1 MTSAGAERG
10 RVWVLEDSALEAEM
24 ARRALSATHDVE
36 MFTDGSVLLERA
48 EGGVLPEVIVLDWQ
62 LPGISGVEVCRF
74 LRATHDAMMLPI
86 LMLTSQGHKD
96 AVVEALAAGANDYVH
111 KPYDMAEVIAR
122 VSTLVRTSKLQRA
135 QLRRARQL
143 SLSADIGAALTT
155 ERNLQQIAERCNE
168 AIAKHM
174 DAVAVEVWSLRE
186 GGLALL
192 ARRSVPDCL
201 ISERVIRE
209 VGEQQKTL
217 VAYDLALSPEL
228 KFCARAAGFA
238 ALPLVVRDET
248 LGVLAIC
255 TAQPLA
261 TDAVAVLET
270 VSDLLA
276 LGMARARVDEDR
288 AVLLER
294 ERTSRAE
301 AEAAN
306 RSKDEFLA
314 MVSHELRTPLNAIT
328 GWTSM
333 LISGGLEPERVQRAL
348 ETIERNARSQ
358 AQLIDD
364 LLDISRIISGKLRVE
379 VGSVDVS
386 LVAETAFEG
395 VRLAAVSKG
404 VTLEAVVD
412 ASTGSLMGDPDRI
425 QQIIWNLLSNAIKFT
440 PKGGRVVLDVRRDER
455 GIVISVEDSGQ
466 GIPTDFLP
474 YVFERFKQADG
485 TMTRAKGG
493 LGLGLAIVKHL
504 AELHGGTVEARS
516 PGLGRGATFLVV
528 LPTSGVEVEK
538 EANGVMSSPLVAMRP
553 TFDRPREVE
562 GLRVLVIDD
571 EADALELI
579 RALLESCKIKVTTVS
594 TAADAFEVVKGM
606 NIDVVLSDIS
616 MPVEDGFSFIRRVR
630 ALPRDQGGRVPAV
643 ALTAYAR
650 LEDRTKALRAG
661 FNSHVA
667 KPVEASEL
675 LAVLSSFANR

>member
-1 MTSAGAERG
+1 MTSAPAERG
-10 RVWVLEDSALEAEM
+10 RVWLLEDSALEAEM
-24 ARRALSATHDVE
+24 ARRALSATQDVE

-48 EGGVLPEVIVLDWQ
+48 ASGTLPDVIVLDWQ

-74 LRATHDAMMLPI
+74 LRASHDAMALPI

-122 VSTLVRTSKLQRA
+122 VSTLVRTSRLQRA
-135 QLRRARQL
+135 QLRRAKQL

-155 ERNLQQIAERCNE
+155 EKNLAQIADRCIE
-168 AIAKHM
+168 ALATHL
-174 DAVAVEVWSLRE
+174 DALAVEVWTKRD
-186 GGLALL
+186 GGLVLL
-192 ARRSVPDCL
+192 SQRTYGDGKVP
-201 ISERVIRE
+201 ERAVHDA
-209 VGEQQKTL
+209 GEQQKTL
-217 VAYDLALSPEL
+217 FSEDFTRTPEL
-228 KFCARAAGFA
+228 RCCPRATGFA
-238 ALPLVVRDET
+238 ALPLVVREET
-248 LGVLAIC
+248 LGVLAFC
-255 TAQPLA
+255 TSQPLA
-261 TDAVAVLET
+261 SDGMSVLET
-270 VSDLLA
+270 VADLLA
-276 LGMARARVDEDR
+276 LGIARARVDEDR

-294 ERTSRAE
+294 ERNSRAE

-333 LISGGLEPERVQRAL
+333 LIAGGLEPERVKRAL

-379 VGSVDVS
+379 VTSVDIS

-395 VRLAAVSKG
+395 VRLAALSKG
-404 VTLEAVVD
+404 VTLEATIDGDNGLLTGD
-412 ASTGSLMGDPDRI
+412 ADRI

-440 PKGGRVVLDVRRDER
+440 PKGGRVVLGVRRDER
-455 GIVISVEDSGQ
+455 GVVISVEDSGQ
-466 GIPTDFLP
+466 GIAPEFLP

-504 AELHGGTVEARS
+504 AELHGGTVEAHS
-516 PGLGRGATFLVV
+516 PGLGQGATFCVV
-528 LPTSGVEVEK
+528 LPASGAEK
-538 EANGVMSSPLVAMRP
+538 EASKNSGTFVAAVP
-553 TFDRPREVE
+553 TFERPREVE
-562 GLRVLVIDD
+562 GLRVLVLDD

-579 RALLESCKIKVTTVS
+579 RTLLESCKIKVTTVS
-594 TAADAFEVVKGM
+594 TAADAYEVVKRM
-606 NIDVVLSDIS
+606 DIDVVLSDIS

-630 ALPRDQGGRVPAV
+630 LLPRDEGGRVPAV